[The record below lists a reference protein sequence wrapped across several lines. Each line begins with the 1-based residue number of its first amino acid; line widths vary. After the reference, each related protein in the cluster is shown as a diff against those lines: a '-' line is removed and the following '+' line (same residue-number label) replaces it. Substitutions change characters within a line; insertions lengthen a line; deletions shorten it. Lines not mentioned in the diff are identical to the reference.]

1 MRVQMGWGDPSAS
14 AFHSTEPPK
23 PLGRLGKLNLMT
35 VDAFMA
41 NIYNLLV
48 IS

>member
-1 MRVQMGWGDPSAS
+1 MRVQMGWGGPSAS
-14 AFHSTEPPK
+14 AFHSTDTPK
-23 PLGRLGKLNLMT
+23 PLGRLGKPYLMT

-41 NIYNLLV
+41 NVYKLLV